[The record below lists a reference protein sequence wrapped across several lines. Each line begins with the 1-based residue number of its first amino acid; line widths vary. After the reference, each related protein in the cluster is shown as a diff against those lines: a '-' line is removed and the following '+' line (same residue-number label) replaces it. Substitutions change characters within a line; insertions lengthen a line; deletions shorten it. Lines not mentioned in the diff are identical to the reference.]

1 MNNSFLIMIYNW
13 FDVVMQYDLMQFCL
27 SKGNYKSVYLIKV
40 SSYKF
45 TFTPFDICLLSKHFT
60 NLFFGLIKYY
70 TT

>member
-13 FDVVMQYDLMQFCL
+13 FDVVMQFCS